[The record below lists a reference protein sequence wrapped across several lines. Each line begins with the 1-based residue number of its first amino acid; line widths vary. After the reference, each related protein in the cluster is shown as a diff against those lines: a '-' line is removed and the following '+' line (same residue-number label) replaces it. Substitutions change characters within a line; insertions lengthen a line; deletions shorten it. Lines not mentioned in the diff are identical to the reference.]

1 MKWNIPFDQSTGVAL
16 VFLRG
21 EEAATE
27 EIGNAAN
34 HSTNNDWITN
44 FSSTGTQSTEQSCH

>member
-16 VFLRG
+16 LFLRG